1 MVALYIGL
9 DLYFVILQK
18 GFDQNLTLAWLEDY
32 STEIIFWLVVYLGDA
47 WLEDYST
54 WLVFWLVVYLG
65 DVVRL
70 WNPLGDAIRLWYP
83 LGDVVRPRLVE
94 VCITIMVM

>member
-1 MVALYIGL
+1 MFFWDLILVALYIGL

-18 GFDQNLTLAWLEDY
+18 GLERNLTL
-32 STEIIFWLVVYLGDA
+32 T